1 MGIFYNRSSMTI
13 RRRQLRNS
21 MPRAEIFLWARLKN
35 KQIMGYKFRRQH
47 SLGYYVLDFYCPK
60 LKLAI
65 EVDGDS
71 HFTEEAKKYD
81 LRRENYIKS
90 FGIRFLRV
98 TNLDVYNNMDG
109 IIEEIMETIKK
120 LSREWKTFYNK

>member
-1 MGIFYNRSSMTI
+1 MGIFYNRSSMTL

-21 MPRAEIFLWARLKN
+21 MPRAEIFLWARLKK

-47 SLGYYVLDFYCPK
+47 SIGYYVIDFYCPK

-71 HFTEEAKKYD
+71 HFSEEGKKYD
-81 LRRENYIKS
+81 LKRENYIKS
-90 FGIRFLRV
+90 FGIRFLRI
-98 TNLDVYNNMDG
+98 TNLDVYNNMGG
-109 IIEEIMETIKK
+109 IIEKLMEIIK
-120 LSREWKTFYNK
+120 SHPNKG

>member
-1 MGIFYNRSSMTI
+1 MTL

-21 MPRAEIFLWARLKN
+21 MPRAEIFLWARLKK

-47 SLGYYVLDFYCPK
+47 SIGYYVIDFYCPK

-71 HFTEEAKKYD
+71 HFSEEGKKYD
-81 LRRENYIKS
+81 LKRENYIKS
-90 FGIRFLRV
+90 FGIRFLRI
-98 TNLDVYNNMDG
+98 TNLDVYNNMGG
-109 IIEEIMETIKK
+109 IIEKLMEIIK
-120 LSREWKTFYNK
+120 SHPNKG